1 MAQQELK
8 PGFVEY
14 WSGRLLR
21 ALMAFLFFNALMMG
35 VIAVI
40 EMSPY
45 IIYVPFLMLP
55 YLVIRWRDPEVSTV
69 PLADHARAALD

>member
-8 PGFVEY
+8 PGFIEY

-21 ALMAFLFFNALMMG
+21 VLMAYLFVVG
-35 VIAVI
+35 
-40 EMSPY
+40 
-45 IIYVPFLMLP
+45 VPFFFLSVVTLNPTVVYGGLLMLP

-69 PLADHARAALD
+69 PLADRARAALD